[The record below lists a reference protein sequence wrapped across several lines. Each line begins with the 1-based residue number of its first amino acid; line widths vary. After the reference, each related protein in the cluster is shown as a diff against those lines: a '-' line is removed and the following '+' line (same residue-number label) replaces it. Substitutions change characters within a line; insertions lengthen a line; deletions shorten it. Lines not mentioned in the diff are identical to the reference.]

1 MALEIPHPRVADDK
15 QTQNLDRLKPWADGI
30 DGEIDAMPGSFAA
43 DSIDPSQVNVTT
55 GVETDFSTRTLNSTS
70 LLTLDTFTAPTSG
83 IYVVQ
88 VLCDWRASGG
98 SASTGDIYQFQLTV
112 DGNGTGTFSY
122 SPWATSFLTAV
133 PLLYTGAVTT
143 SVLIQ
148 AARFSGTGSTTVVA
162 SVLRW
167 ARIG

>member
-70 LLTLDTFTAPTSG
+70 LLTLDTFTAPVAG
-83 IYVVQ
+83 IYTVQ
-88 VLCDWRASGG
+88 VMCDWRGSG
-98 SASTGDIYQFQLTV
+98 SASTSDIYSFQLTV
-112 DGNGTGTFSY
+112 DSNNMGTSYY
-122 SPWATSFLTAV
+122 SPTAATFYLAV
-133 PLLYTGAVTT
+133 PLLYVGAVTST
-143 SVLIQ
+143 VVIQ
-148 AARFSGTGSTTVVA
+148 AARSSGSGSTSVVG
-162 SVLRW
+162 STLRW
-167 ARIG
+167 ARLG